1 MNFYDVPYH
10 IIPNDEECVIN
21 ASQIGKRIGEAP
33 STIRTWANQY
43 EEYLY
48 IKKVNGRFVYTEK
61 SVIQFEFIKKLRDKG
76 FPHVTI
82 EEIIRN
88 NGFDCDI
95 DSQTIKSGNPIE
107 LQALATGL
115 SLENKKQFEQFMVL
129 MMEQQEKNNKELLK
143 AIKEEVSI
151 TTSEIMDTKIDELS
165 KQNEYLKQKLDE
177 IDKDNKLISELQKRL
192 IEKKKETKKSF
203 WKKLFKK

>member
-1 MNFYDVPYH
+1 MDFYDVPYH

-129 MMEQQEKNNKELLK
+129 MMEQQEK
-143 AIKEEVSI
+143 
-151 TTSEIMDTKIDELS
+151 TK
-165 KQNEYLKQKLDE
+165 Q
-177 IDKDNKLISELQKRL
+177 LQKNS
-192 IEKKKETKKSF
+192 IWKKSRPTSIRCNDF
-203 WKKLFKK
+203 RLCNTYCFNGNVCSCLRGN